1 MNRKFLRMRG
11 FTLIEVMVALAIFS
25 LIAVLVT
32 NMLFA
37 ILRATTKT
45 EALKEVRQNGELAL
59 TVIEQ
64 YVRSA
69 QSIVTCTAGLDTIS
83 VVNADTTV
91 TTIAVSEDPPGSGI
105 RKIHADTN
113 GTLLNMTGSLV
124 TVDTTEDLLFN
135 CDEAT
140 DLVEIS
146 FRLSHVSATTRQ
158 EERAS
163 SLFRSVVKL
172 RN

>member
-1 MNRKFLRMRG
+1 MRG

-113 GTLLNMTGSLV
+113 GTLLNMTGSMV